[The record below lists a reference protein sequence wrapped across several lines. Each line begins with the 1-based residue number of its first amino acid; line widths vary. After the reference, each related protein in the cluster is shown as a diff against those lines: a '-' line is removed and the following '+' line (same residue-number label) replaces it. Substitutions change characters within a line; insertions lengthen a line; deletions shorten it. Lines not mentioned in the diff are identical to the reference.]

1 MPEQHFLILVINPGS
16 TSTKIAVFENDQ
28 VIMEKVIRHPSN
40 DFANCMS
47 ILDQMPIRLNYINS
61 ALKEAKIELE
71 RLDAVVGRGGLIQP
85 IDSGTYHVN
94 EKMVEDLIDSA
105 AMIHA
110 SSLGG
115 LIAADIGKRFDIP
128 AYVVDPVVV
137 DELESC
143 ARLTGFP
150 GVHRR
155 SAFHAL
161 NTKAVA
167 RQCAE
172 DMGINYEDGRFVVAH
187 MGGGISVGAHRYGRV
202 IDVNDAISGE
212 GPFSPE
218 RCGAVPLESI
228 IEMCYSGRVTK
239 EDMLGMVTK
248 HGGMIAYLG
257 TNDLIKVEKM
267 IREGDEYAALVVDS
281 MAYQVSKEIGA
292 MVAALEGRVDA
303 IILTGGLAYSIR
315 FTGVIKQRV
324 DRIAKVVTYPGEN
337 EMEALA
343 NGALRVLTG
352 KQRVSEYA

>member
-1 MPEQHFLILVINPGS
+1 MTKQSFLILVINPGS
-16 TSTKIAVFENDQ
+16 TSTKIAVFENENA
-28 VIMEKVIRHPSN
+28 IMEKVIRHPSE
-40 DFANCMS
+40 DFAGCSS
-47 ILDQMPIRLNYINS
+47 ILNQMPIRIQYIDA
-61 ALKEAKIELE
+61 ALAEAKIDLSQ
-71 RLDAVVGRGGLIQP
+71 LSAVVGRGGLIQP
-85 IDSGTYHVN
+85 IDSGTYLVN
-94 EKMVEDLIDSA
+94 EKMADDLIDSA

-115 LIAADIGKRFDIP
+115 LIAADIGKRYDIP

-137 DELESC
+137 DELETY

-150 GVHRR
+150 GVERR

-167 RQCAE
+167 RKCAE

-218 RCGAVPLESI
+218 RCGAVPLEAVI
-228 IEMCYSGRVTK
+228 KMCYSGRVTK

-257 TNDLIKVEKM
+257 TNDLVKVEKM

-303 IILTGGLAYSIR
+303 IILTGGLAYSVR

-343 NGALRVLTG
+343 SGALRVLTG
-352 KQRVSEYA
+352 KQRVSEYV

>member
-1 MPEQHFLILVINPGS
+1 MAKQNFLILVINPGS
-16 TSTKIAVFENDQ
+16 TSTKVAVFENENA
-28 VIMEKVIRHPSN
+28 VMEKVIRHPGE
-40 DFANCMS
+40 DFAECPS
-47 ILDQMPIRLNYINS
+47 ILSQMPIRIQYIDA
-61 ALKEAKIELE
+61 ALAEAKIELSQ
-71 RLDAVVGRGGLIQP
+71 LSAVVGRGGLIQP
-85 IDSGTYHVN
+85 IDSGTYLVN
-94 EKMVEDLIDSA
+94 EKMTEDLIDSA

-115 LIAADIGKRFDIP
+115 LIAADIGKRYDIP

-137 DELESC
+137 DELETC

-150 GVHRR
+150 GVERR

-218 RCGAVPLESI
+218 RCGAVPLEAV

-239 EDMLGMVTK
+239 EDMIGMVTK

-257 TNDLIKVEKM
+257 TNDLVKVEKM

-343 NGALRVLTG
+343 SGALRVLTG
-352 KQRVSEYA
+352 KQRVSEYL

>member
-1 MPEQHFLILVINPGS
+1 MISQHFLILVINPGS
-16 TSTKIAVFENDQ
+16 TSTKIAVFEDDHPK
-28 VIMEKVIRHPSN
+28 MEKTIRHTGN
-40 DFANCMS
+40 DFAGCAS
-47 ILDQMPIRLNYINS
+47 IFDQKPIRIEYIDKVL
-61 ALKEAKIELE
+61 AETDIDLGK
-71 RLDAVVGRGGLIQP
+71 LDAVVGRGGLVRP
-85 IDSGTYHVN
+85 IDSGTYLVN
-94 EKMVEDLIDSA
+94 DKMMADLIDSA

-115 LIAADIGKRFDIP
+115 LIAADIGKQYDVP

-137 DELESC
+137 DEMETY
-143 ARLTGFP
+143 ARLSGFP
-150 GVHRR
+150 GVERR

-167 RQCAE
+167 RRCAT

-212 GPFSPE
+212 GSFSPE
-218 RCGAVPLESI
+218 RCGAVPLEPV
-228 IEMCYSGRVTK
+228 IEMCYSGRATR
-239 EDMLGMVTK
+239 EDMLGMVSK

-324 DRIAKVVTYPGEN
+324 DRIAKVITYPGEN
-337 EMEALA
+337 EMDALA
-343 NGALRVLTG
+343 QGALRVLR
-352 KQRVSEYA
+352 KEQLISEYR